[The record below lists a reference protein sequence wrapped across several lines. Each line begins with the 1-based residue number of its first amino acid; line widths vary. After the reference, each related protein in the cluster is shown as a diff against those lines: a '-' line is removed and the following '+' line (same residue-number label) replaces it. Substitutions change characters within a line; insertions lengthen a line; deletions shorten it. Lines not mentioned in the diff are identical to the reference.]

1 MKIAYYSVTR
11 QVSRFVKKL
20 NVSDEQVVEI
30 SDSLSLS
37 EPFILII
44 PTYEKEILQEV
55 WDFMADH
62 ASRCQGIIASG
73 NRNFAEL
80 YIYSAKDLSA
90 EFHVPILYDFEF
102 NGTAEDVAAVNAILE
117 SN

>member
-20 NVSDEQVVEI
+20 TLADDQAVAVTDTLI
-30 SDSLSLS
+30 LS

-55 WDFMADH
+55 WDFMVEN
-62 ASRCQGIIASG
+62 ASNCQGIIASG

-102 NGTAEDVAAVNAILE
+102 NGTDEDVTAVNSILE
-117 SN
+117 SY

>member
-20 NVSDEQVVEI
+20 ALPDEQVVEVA
-30 SDSLSLS
+30 SQRSLS
-37 EPFILII
+37 EPFILIM
-44 PTYEKEILQEV
+44 PTYEQEMLQEV
-55 WDFMADH
+55 WDFMADN
-62 ASRCQGIIASG
+62 ATFCQGIIASG

-90 EFHVPILYDFEF
+90 TYQVPILYDFEF
-102 NGTAEDVAAVNAILE
+102 NGTTEDVAAVKQILE
-117 SN
+117 SY

>member
-20 NVSDEQVVEI
+20 NLPDDQTIEVSDT
-30 SDSLSLS
+30 LLLS

-55 WDFMADH
+55 WDFMAEN
-62 ASRCQGIIASG
+62 AAFCQGIIASG

-80 YIYSAKDLSA
+80 YIYSAKDISA
-90 EFHVPILYDFEF
+90 AYQVPILYDFEF
-102 NGTAEDVAAVNAILE
+102 NGTTEDVAAVKQILE
-117 SN
+117 HL

>member
-20 NVSDEQVVEI
+20 NLASDQAVEVSDTLI
-30 SDSLSLS
+30 LS

-55 WDFMADH
+55 WDFMVDNAEF
-62 ASRCQGIIASG
+62 CQGIIASG

-80 YIYSAKDLSA
+80 YVYSAKDLSA
-90 EFHVPILYDFEF
+90 EFNLPIL
-102 NGTAEDVAAVNAILE
+102 
-117 SN
+117 